1 MMDIALVIVFLFGL
15 IGMLVG
21 LANNFKT
28 LRCVGLSLLITS
40 IILTLIWI
48 HVITITP
55 TAMDVY
61 KGKTEM
67 SYTIVMNGDSIEY
80 KDSCVIF
87 KK

>member
-1 MMDIALVIVFLFGL
+1 MDIALIIVFLFGL

-28 LRCVGLSLLITS
+28 LRCVGLSLLMTGAI
-40 IILTLIWI
+40 LIWI
-48 HVITITP
+48 HAITP